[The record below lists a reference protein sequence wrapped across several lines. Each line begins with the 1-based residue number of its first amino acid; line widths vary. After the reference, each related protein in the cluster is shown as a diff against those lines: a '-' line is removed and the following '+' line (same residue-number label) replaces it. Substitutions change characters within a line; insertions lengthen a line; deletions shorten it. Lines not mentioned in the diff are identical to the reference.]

1 MSVISC
7 DIYKLVFNKAHAL
20 PVLKSLVLTKGFE
33 FIDPV
38 FEAQNSEKV
47 DGKII
52 RIKEELS
59 VLEKSITFLLGDKP
73 VPATEIS
80 NKSVEKTIANYNE
93 VITGARELAAQ
104 LVKKEEIDTKN
115 SQGLINKNDM
125 VLDDKLEKVDYL
137 PENLRVSELFY
148 KKVIKVEKSKFPFLV
163 KEAENIKPINMQIL
177 NEDNS
182 ELTVVLLSMDSDSG
196 FVDGFL
202 EQYKS
207 EIISIEEQLISQM
220 GDSMQTTTNLSQ
232 SIKLAEI
239 RVDTDLKLNDVKTL
253 YDLLSLE
260 LMAYENSK
268 YVGKYSGEDEKNKI
282 GKLVEVSGWANPE
295 AKNYLDELVKTLGV
309 GAELVKLPS
318 DHRNDVRTE
327 MSNNALFRPFEIVT
341 QFMGVPGTNELD
353 PSPLLAFFFVVF
365 FGFALGDAGYGF
377 LMLIGLLYFL
387 LFKKP
392 QGMIRE
398 GIKLMIY
405 CSVSTVIFGAL
416 TGGWFGVDVNVVGG
430 SFGGALRDM
439 KQIDLQSS
447 IILVLGMSL
456 VAGFIQQLFG
466 VFLEMVTYFKN
477 KDIIGGIAGPG
488 TWLLLLFTMVLLALG
503 SFSDALSFIK
513 PIQTYIIAIVLI
525 LFAFGQGRSQ
535 KHLLLKPLVGI
546 GSLFNITGYLSNTLS
561 YARLLALG
569 LATGVI
575 ASVINLI
582 ATILGGTDSVF
593 GLIVT
598 ALILIVGHLFNIAL
612 NVLGTFVNIIRL
624 QLVEFFPR
632 FYEAKGVAIE
642 SKTFVPNYIKL
653 PKDPMKFGALFI
665 NISNLFVK

>member
-38 FEAQNSEKV
+38 LEAQNSEKV

-52 RIKEELS
+52 RIKDELK
-59 VLEKSITFLLGDKP
+59 VLEKSIIYLSGEKS
-73 VPATEIS
+73 VPGRDIS
-80 NKSVEKTIANYNE
+80 NKSVERTIAKYDEIINGAKELNE
-93 VITGARELAAQ
+93 Q
-104 LVKKEEIDTKN
+104 LIKKEEIETKN
-115 SQGLINKNDM
+115 SQGVIIKEE
-125 VLDDKLEKVDYL
+125 VVAYGEVEKIDYL
-137 PENLRVSELFY
+137 PENLRASELFY

-163 KEAENIKPINMQIL
+163 KEAENIKPIHMQVL
-177 NEDNS
+177 DEDKS
-182 ELTVVLLSMDSDSG
+182 EITVVLLSMDSDSG

-207 EIISIEEQLISQM
+207 EILSIEESFIPETENST
-220 GDSMQTTTNLSQ
+220 QTITSA
-232 SIKLAEI
+232 SEPVELAEI
-239 RVDTDLKLNDVKTL
+239 NVETDLKLDDVQTL
-253 YDLLSLE
+253 FDLLSLE
-260 LMAYENSK
+260 LMAYENVK
-268 YVGKYSGEDEKNKI
+268 YVGKYSGEDEKNKT
-282 GKLVEVSGWANPE
+282 GKLVEVTGWANPE
-295 AKNYLDELVKTLGV
+295 AKKYLIELVKTLGE
-309 GAELVKLPS
+309 GSELVKLPS

-341 QFMGVPGTNELD
+341 QFMGVPGKSELD

-365 FGFALGDAGYGF
+365 FGFALGDAGYGII
-377 LMLIGLLYFL
+377 MLIGLLYYFL
-387 LFKKP
+387 IKKP
-392 QGMIRE
+392 QGTIRE

-416 TGGWFGVDVNVVGG
+416 TGGWFGVDVNLIGG
-430 SFGGALRDM
+430 SLGQVLRDM

-488 TWLLLLFTMVLLALG
+488 TWLLLLFTMVLLALT
-503 SFSDALSFIK
+503 SYSDALSFIN
-513 PIQTYIIAIVLI
+513 PIRTYIIAVVLI

-535 KHLLLKPLVGI
+535 KHLLLKPLVGL

-593 GLIVT
+593 GIIVT

-642 SKTFVPNYIKL
+642 SKTFIPNYIKL
-653 PKDPMKFGALFI
+653 PKDPMKFGALFV

>member
-20 PVLKSLVLTKGFE
+20 PVLKSLVLTKGYE
-33 FIDPV
+33 FIEPIV
-38 FEAQNSEKV
+38 QAQNSEKV
-47 DGKII
+47 DSKII
-52 RIKEELS
+52 RIKEEIS
-59 VLEKSITFLLGDKP
+59 VLEKSIIFLKGDKILSE
-73 VPATEIS
+73 TNIS
-80 NKSVEKTIANYNE
+80 NKTVEQTISKYDE
-93 VITGARELAAQ
+93 IVKGAKDLTAQ
-104 LVKKEEIDTKN
+104 LVNKEQVDSNNIQ
-115 SQGLINKNDM
+115 SAINKEAIDFEG
-125 VLDDKLEKVDYL
+125 KSEKEDYL

-163 KEAENIKPINMQIL
+163 KEVENIKPINMQIL
-177 NEDNS
+177 DEDKS
-182 ELTVVLLSMDSDSG
+182 EFTVVLLSMDSDSS

-207 EIISIEEQLISQM
+207 EILFVKDLSNTKSDEARQPISSKSE
-220 GDSMQTTTNLSQ
+220 
-232 SIKLAEI
+232 SIKFSEVQI
-239 RVDTDLKLNDVKTL
+239 NTDVNLNDVKTL
-253 YDLLSLE
+253 FDLLSLE
-260 LMAYENSK
+260 LMAYENIK
-268 YVGKYSGEDEKNKI
+268 YVGKYSGSDEKNKS

-295 AKNYLDELVKTLGV
+295 AKKYLDELVKTLDD

-327 MSNNALFRPFEIVT
+327 MTNNALFRPFEIVT

-365 FGFALGDAGYGF
+365 FGFALGDAGYGI

-416 TGGWFGVDVNVVGG
+416 TGGWFGVDVNLVGG
-430 SFGGALRDM
+430 SFGEALRDM

-477 KDIIGGIAGPG
+477 KDFIGGIAGPG
-488 TWLLLLFTMVLLALG
+488 TWLLLLFTMVLLAST
-503 SFSDALSFIK
+503 SFSNALSFIK
-513 PIQTYIIAIVLI
+513 PVQLYIIGTVLI

-535 KHLLLKPLVGI
+535 KHLLLKPLVGL

-653 PKDPMKFGALFI
+653 PEDPMKFGALFV
-665 NISNLFVK
+665 NITNLFVK